1 MYQSNQLYNQDRYT
15 FTSDRQKK
23 NRKKKVVYILKKRMF
38 ELKFILKISIIIIL
52 CFVYQKYYPDFEN
65 AIKQKDFFIENK
77 QNKPILSKINRE
89 LLKSLSELDNDS
101 TKLQNWFDDLNKN
114 NIVVLDDNKYY
125 FYVYEKI
132 SSSESSMYPSFQL
145 KVHNSAKFLNM
156 MWEDLYEYQE
166 NNFVFVREKTNK
178 DLLYNMYSSA
188 TVNDKSVEHPTII
201 RYYWTDP
208 INNKLT
214 LKEAV
219 IHKWHTKDGRTG
231 IIGMGYTVKELSD
244 KIKIQY
250 KDFINFHSLLSY
262 LVVTGLVTILLLSRN
277 TIMALIFFF
286 LALFGF
292 KTYVENAEF
301 IGSTSSEN
309 TKTESMNS
317 KILSISFLLGVNI
330 FILNTLDKKYSIKT
344 FSDTAVIFSFSLI
357 LILFNIF
364 DDPSSSNVTH
374 IMRERISKQLI
385 FNLSVILNIFI
396 IFTYFVHII
405 NTKKIWNRFIPNY

>member
-1 MYQSNQLYNQDRYT
+1 
-15 FTSDRQKK
+15 
-23 NRKKKVVYILKKRMF
+23 MF

-65 AIKQKDFFIENK
+65 AIKEKDSYIENK
-77 QNKPILSKINRE
+77 QIKPILSKINNV
-89 LLKSLSELDNDS
+89 LLESLSKLDNDS
-101 TKLQNWFDDLNKN
+101 TKLQEWFDDLNKN
-114 NIVVLDDNKYY
+114 NIVVFNNNKYY

-132 SSSESSMYPSFQL
+132 TSDSSIYPSFQL
-145 KVHNSAKFLNM
+145 KVHNSVKFLNM
-156 MWEDLYEYQE
+156 MWEDMYENQE

-188 TVNDKSVEHPTII
+188 TVNDKSEENQTLI

-219 IHKWHTKDGRTG
+219 VHKWQTEDGRTG

-250 KDFINFHSLLSY
+250 KDFINFHASLSY

-277 TIMALIFFF
+277 TIMALLFFF
-286 LALFGF
+286 LALSGF

-301 IGSTSSEN
+301 IGSTNSEN

-330 FILNTLDKKYSIKT
+330 FILNTLEKQYSIKT

-364 DDPSSSNVTH
+364 DDPSSSNVTD

-396 IFTYFVHII
+396 ILTYFVHII
-405 NTKKIWNRFIPNY
+405 KTKKIWNRFLQNY

>member
-1 MYQSNQLYNQDRYT
+1 
-15 FTSDRQKK
+15 
-23 NRKKKVVYILKKRMF
+23 MF

-65 AIKQKDFFIENK
+65 AIKKKDSFIENK
-77 QNKPILSKINRE
+77 QIKPIVSNINN
-89 LLKSLSELDNDS
+89 LLLRSLDRLNDKSTN
-101 TKLQNWFDDLNKN
+101 LQDWFDDLNKH
-114 NIVVLDDNKYY
+114 NIVELNNNKYY
-125 FYVYEKI
+125 FFVYENI
-132 SSSESSMYPSFQL
+132 SSEASRYSSFQL
-145 KVHNSAKFLNM
+145 KVHNSVKFLNM
-156 MWEDLYEYQE
+156 MWEDLFEYQE

-188 TVNDKSVEHPTII
+188 TVNDTSAGKHPTLI

-208 INNKLT
+208 IENKLT

-219 IHKWHTKDGRTG
+219 IHKWQANDGRTG

-250 KDFINFHSLLSY
+250 KDFINFHALLSY

-286 LALFGF
+286 LALVGF

-330 FILNTLDKKYSIKT
+330 FILNTLEKKYSIKT
-344 FSDTAVIFSFSLI
+344 FTDTAIIFSFSLI

-364 DDPSSSNVTH
+364 DDPSSSNVTD

-396 IFTYFVHII
+396 ILTYFVHII
-405 NTKKIWNRFIPNY
+405 KTKKIWNRFIPNYS

>member
-1 MYQSNQLYNQDRYT
+1 MFQL
-15 FTSDRQKK
+15 K
-23 NRKKKVVYILKKRMF
+23 L
-38 ELKFILKISIIIIL
+38 ILKISIIVIL
-52 CFVYQKYYPDFEN
+52 WFVYQKYYPDFEN
-65 AIKQKDFFIENK
+65 AIKQKDSFIENK
-77 QNKPILSKINRE
+77 QVKPILSSINQK
-89 LLKSLSELDNDS
+89 LLGSLNNLNSDS
-101 TKLQNWFDDLNKN
+101 TSLQEWFDDLNKN
-114 NIVVLDDNKYY
+114 NIVKIDNNKYY
-125 FYVYEKI
+125 FYVFEKI
-132 SSSESSMYPSFQL
+132 SSDVTRNSSYQV
-145 KVHNSAKFLNM
+145 KVHNSVKFLNM
-156 MWEDLYEYQE
+156 FWEDMFEQQE

-178 DLLYNMYSSA
+178 DLIYNMYSSA
-188 TVNDKSVEHPTII
+188 SVNDKSDTNPTLI

-208 INNKLT
+208 IKNKLT

-219 IHKWHTKDGRTG
+219 VHKWQTKDGSRSG

-250 KDFINFHSLLSY
+250 KDFINVHASLSY
-262 LVVTGLVTILLLSRN
+262 LVVTGVVTILLMSRN
-277 TIMALIFFF
+277 TIMALIFFL
-286 LALFGF
+286 LAMSGY

-330 FILNTLDKKYSIKT
+330 FILNTLEKKYTIKT
-344 FSDTAVIFSFSLI
+344 FSDTAIIFSFSLI

-364 DDPSSSNVTH
+364 DDPSSSNVTD

-396 IFTYFVHII
+396 ILTYFVHII
-405 NTKKIWNRFIPNY
+405 KTKKIWNRFLPNY

>member
-1 MYQSNQLYNQDRYT
+1 
-15 FTSDRQKK
+15 
-23 NRKKKVVYILKKRMF
+23 
-38 ELKFILKISIIIIL
+38 
-52 CFVYQKYYPDFEN
+52 
-65 AIKQKDFFIENK
+65 
-77 QNKPILSKINRE
+77 
-89 LLKSLSELDNDS
+89 
-101 TKLQNWFDDLNKN
+101 
-114 NIVVLDDNKYY
+114 
-125 FYVYEKI
+125 
-132 SSSESSMYPSFQL
+132 
-145 KVHNSAKFLNM
+145 
-156 MWEDLYEYQE
+156 
-166 NNFVFVREKTNK
+166 
-178 DLLYNMYSSA
+178 MYSSA
-188 TVNDKSVEHPTII
+188 SVNEKSGNPTLI

-208 INNKLT
+208 IKNKLT

-219 IHKWHTKDGRTG
+219 VHKWQTKDGRSG

-250 KDFINFHSLLSY
+250 KDFINVHASLSY
-262 LVVTGLVTILLLSRN
+262 LLVTGLVTILLMSRN
-277 TIMALIFFF
+277 TIMALIFFL

-330 FILNTLDKKYSIKT
+330 FILNTLEKKYSVKT
-344 FSDTAVIFSFSLI
+344 FSDTAIIFSFSLI

-364 DDPSSSNVTH
+364 DDPSSSNVTD

-396 IFTYFVHII
+396 ILTYFVHII
-405 NTKKIWNRFIPNY
+405 KTKKIWNRFLQNY